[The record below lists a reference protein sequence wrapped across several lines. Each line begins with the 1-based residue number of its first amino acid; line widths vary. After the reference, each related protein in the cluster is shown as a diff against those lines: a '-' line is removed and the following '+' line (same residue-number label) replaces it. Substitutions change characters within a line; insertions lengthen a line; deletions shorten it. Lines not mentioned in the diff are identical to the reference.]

1 MVSRVGLRARSKPSW
16 PTPPKSMVLSRS
28 GLGRRESPKLQ
39 DYSFNSKL
47 ASQTVEIGLTSPSQ
61 LHSASLKTP
70 QIHLLFVNNI
80 NTHARKG
87 VAAPVGF
94 MGR

>member
-1 MVSRVGLRARSKPSW
+1 MVPRVGSRARSKPSW

-28 GLGRRESPKLQ
+28 GLGRRAQS
-39 DYSFNSKL
+39 YRISFNSKL

-70 QIHLLFVNNI
+70 KSTF
-80 NTHARKG
+80 
-87 VAAPVGF
+87 F
-94 MGR
+94 S